1 MKKFFINLLKYR
13 DNKKIVNIVITILG
27 SIIYS
32 IGIKW
37 FIIPANQK
45 TGGFTGIAQIIYGL
59 FAPFIKG
66 AITYDMGVS
75 IVWFIINIPVFYLGF
90 RSLGRRFASL
100 SFLAVISGMLALSF
114 IPIPEIVI
122 REQIASDS
130 LISALLGGSIAGLG
144 VGITLKVGASTGG
157 LDIISQYLSLKHDR
171 PFGHFSFILNLFII
185 IFVAF
190 SDSWI
195 YALYTIINLF
205 VMALVIDKIHTRH
218 NKLTLMII
226 TDYQDEL
233 IDAIHKRIYRGIT
246 VIPSMGAYSRKEK
259 AILLMVI
266 SSYELYNVISTIK
279 EIDKNAFTN
288 VLKSQSVIGNFFK
301 PLIR

>member
-1 MKKFFINLLKYR
+1 
-13 DNKKIVNIVITILG
+13 
-27 SIIYS
+27 
-32 IGIKW
+32 
-37 FIIPANQK
+37 
-45 TGGFTGIAQIIYGL
+45 
-59 FAPFIKG
+59 
-66 AITYDMGVS
+66 
-75 IVWFIINIPVFYLGF
+75 
-90 RSLGRRFASL
+90 
-100 SFLAVISGMLALSF
+100 
-114 IPIPEIVI
+114 
-122 REQIASDS
+122 
-130 LISALLGGSIAGLG
+130 
-144 VGITLKVGASTGG
+144 
-157 LDIISQYLSLKHDR
+157 
-171 PFGHFSFILNLFII
+171 
-185 IFVAF
+185 AF